1 MPKRRKHEISK
12 QRITVKKKDLS
23 KCGFLTYLP
32 YRLRKKVP
40 IDIVLMTIVEI
51 FIQMMNMI
59 RSHVDQATLVG
70 DTENN
75 MQSAR
80 ANSRMTIEQKM
91 PSM

>member
-1 MPKRRKHEISK
+1 MKLVNNELPL
-12 QRITVKKKDLS
+12 KKKDLS

-70 DTENN
+70 DTEND

-80 ANSRMTIEQKM
+80 ANSRMTIEQKT